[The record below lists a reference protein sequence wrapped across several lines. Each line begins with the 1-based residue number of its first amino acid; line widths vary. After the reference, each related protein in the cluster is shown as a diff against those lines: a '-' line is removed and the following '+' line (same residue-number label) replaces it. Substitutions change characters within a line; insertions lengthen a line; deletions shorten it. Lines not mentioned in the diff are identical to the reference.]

1 MVKTISIKSILSIIA
16 SKITI
21 FITKTLLKGGTTFP
35 GRVALK
41 IDKNILA
48 KVSKGYKVVLITGT
62 NGKTTTT
69 SMIYNIV
76 KEDGHK
82 VITNN
87 TGANL
92 YSGIVTTFIDNYSFF
107 NKTEDTYAIIEV
119 DEANVKFITE
129 HLTPEVIT
137 VTNLFRDQL
146 DRYGEVYTTLTKIL
160 EGLPNVP
167 TSTLVLNGD
176 ESLLGDLK
184 LPNNTVFY
192 GFNAI
197 LNENKTIE
205 VNADAKFC
213 KFCKTPYSYNYITY
227 NHLGDFY
234 CPGCGY
240 KRADLKYSV
249 DEILDLTPESSTVK
263 FGDLEILISQSGVYN
278 IYNALNAYA
287 ITRELGIE
295 NSVIKSSLE
304 NQSSS
309 FGRQEIL
316 NIDGKDVKIILVK
329 NPAGYNQALD
339 TLCLNKDSFGT
350 AFLLNDNYA
359 DGRDVSWIWDV
370 DFEKLH
376 TLNINEVLIS
386 GMRCYDMAVRLKI
399 AGLNPDTFILEETF
413 EGLTEKI
420 KTSKSD
426 KIYVLATYTAMINF
440 RKHLHSK
447 GYIKKLW

>member
-1 MVKTISIKSILSIIA
+1 MKKISIKSIISIIA

-21 FITKTLLKGGTTFP
+21 FLTKTILKGGTTFP

-41 IDKNILA
+41 IDKNILS
-48 KVSKGYKVVLITGT
+48 KVSKGYKVVLVTGT

-76 KEDGHK
+76 KESGHT

-92 YSGIVTTFIDNYSFF
+92 FSGIVTTFIDNYSFF
-107 NKTEDTYAIIEV
+107 NKVTSSYAIIEV
-119 DEANVKFITE
+119 DEANIKYITKFIE
-129 HLTPEVIT
+129 PKIIT

-146 DRYGEVYTTLTKIL
+146 DRYGEVYTTLNKIL
-160 EGLPNVP
+160 DGVNLVPN
-167 TSTLVLNGD
+167 TTLVLNGD

-184 LPNNTVFY
+184 LPNPTVFY
-192 GFNAI
+192 GFNAKI
-197 LNENKTIE
+197 NENKTID

-213 KFCKTPYSYNYITY
+213 KFCKSPYNYNHITY

-234 CPGCGY
+234 CTGCGF
-240 KRADLKYSV
+240 KRESLKYAV
-249 DEILDLTPESSTVK
+249 EEILELTPESSTVK
-263 FGDLEILISQSGVYN
+263 FNNLEINISQSGVYN
-278 IYNALNAYA
+278 IYNGLCAYA
-287 ITRELGIE
+287 ITKELKI
-295 NSVIKSSLE
+295 SDDIIKKSLE
-304 NQSSS
+304 KQSSS
-309 FGRQEIL
+309 FGRQEML
-316 NIDGKDVKIILVK
+316 NIEGKDVKIILVK

-339 TLCLNKDSFGT
+339 TLCLNKEEFAT

-376 TLNINEVLIS
+376 SLNIKEIFVS
-386 GMRCYDMAVRLKI
+386 GIRCYDMAVRLKI
-399 AGLNPDTFILEETF
+399 AGLDPNKFILEENF
-413 EGLTEKI
+413 EALTEKI
-420 KTSKSD
+420 KNGNSQKVY
-426 KIYVLATYTAMINF
+426 ILATYTAMINF
-440 RKHLHSK
+440 RKYLHSK